1 MKKEILDLIKSDEGQ
16 FVLNNISHLKRWTK
30 SGIGEN
36 VDKLVVEFKN
46 INNVNFGY
54 SSKEI
59 VSRDFDEIIKEITI
73 ATQEYLQEVS
83 NELCRNLKNG
93 YRNSK

>member
-16 FVLNNISHLKRWTK
+16 FVLNNISYLKRWTK

-36 VDKLVVEFKN
+36 VDKLAVEFKN

-59 VSRDFDEIIKEITI
+59 FSRDFDEIITEITI

>member
-16 FVLNNISHLKRWTK
+16 FTLNNISYLKRWTK

-36 VDKLVVEFKN
+36 VDKLVIEFKN

-59 VSRDFDEIIKEITI
+59 ASRDFDEIINEITI